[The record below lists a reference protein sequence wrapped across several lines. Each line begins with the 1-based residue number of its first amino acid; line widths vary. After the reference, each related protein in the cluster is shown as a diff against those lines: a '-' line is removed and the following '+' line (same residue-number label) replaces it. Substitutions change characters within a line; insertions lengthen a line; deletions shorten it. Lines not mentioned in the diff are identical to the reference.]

1 MKNEIMYDGITGIRE
16 DIVLQ
21 AEKYQFDK
29 KSRNKGRKDVWMK
42 YGIMAACVCLAVG
55 LGVFVLGIGKGAKPG
70 DTAGSGSGGHESGS
84 TFMSY
89 AGPVFPK

>member
-1 MKNEIMYDGITGIRE
+1 MKNEIMYDGITGIRD

-29 KSRNKGRKDVWMK
+29 KNCNKWRKDVWMK